1 MHAHCVLNS
10 KWWLLAVQMLIFDK
24 IFLLQI
30 YFLLNWLLINAP
42 YSFICD
48 QVNLKLLTSVNKGMR
63 LIREKCKSF
72 HCWENKKG
80 VTTKGSLISILFC
93 SLQGSSVLLNTEKFQ
108 SNQTWFVILENYF
121 LWTDLDISTLR
132 HCVSA
137 DDSQLTLK

>member
-10 KWWLLAVQMLIFDK
+10 KQWLLAVQTLIFGK
-24 IFLLQI
+24 IFSLQI
-30 YFLLNWLLINAP
+30 HFLLNWLLINAL

-63 LIREKCKSF
+63 LIRRECKFF
-72 HCWENKKG
+72 HCWENKKE
-80 VTTKGSLISILFC
+80 VTTKDSLISILFC
-93 SLQGSSVLLNTEKFQ
+93 SLWGSSALLNTEKFQ
-108 SNQTWFVILENYF
+108 SNQTWFAFLENYF
-121 LWTDLDISTLR
+121 LWTDLNISTLR